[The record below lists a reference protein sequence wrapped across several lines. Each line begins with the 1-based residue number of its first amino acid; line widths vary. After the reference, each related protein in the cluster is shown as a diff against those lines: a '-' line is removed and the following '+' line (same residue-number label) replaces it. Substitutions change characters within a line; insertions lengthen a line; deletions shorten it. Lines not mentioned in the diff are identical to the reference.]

1 MEIERYQLHKHPLT
15 LCEIEGVD
23 GPHCLVCDMGSFLDG
38 YNCSNCEF
46 HLHRQCLSLKPNIK
60 YQAHQHDLLTLLQ
73 NNDKSYKSQCH
84 ACGFDIKSIFFVQ
97 CLECRLNFHVRCGSA
112 SASLPQVAQHKN
124 HSHPL
129 SLVTNESK
137 ALVKDDS
144 ILLYCNDCK
153 EEIDPM
159 AVLNQYNTHV
169 RCVITE
175 TQLGERER
183 YKHFSHRHLLVL
195 LESKKSKC
203 YACKRLNIQGK
214 PAYGCDL
221 CGFYLH
227 QSCFELQKV
236 IYLHQSHL
244 HYLTL
249 RDSSNSGKRVC
260 KARGKH
266 LNGLIYHCASCDF
279 NLDLDCASQRPS
291 MKKWK
296 VWGDYESKYRV

>member
-1 MEIERYQLHKHPLT
+1 MDLIALSVTWALFST
-15 LCEIEGVD
+15 ATIAATV
-23 GPHCLVCDMGSFLDG
+23 SFIQRNAL
-38 YNCSNCEF
+38 F
-46 HLHRQCLSLKPNIK
+46 
-60 YQAHQHDLLTLLQ
+60 AT
-73 NNDKSYKSQCH
+73 
-84 ACGFDIKSIFFVQ
+84 

-112 SASLPQVAQHKN
+112 SASLPPVAQHNN

-137 ALVKDDS
+137 ALVKM
-144 ILLYCNDCK
+144 I
-153 EEIDPM
+153 PFFFT
-159 AVLNQYNTHV
+159 VTTYNTHV

-175 TQLGERER
+175 TQFGERER

-203 YACKRLNIQGK
+203 YACKRLNIQGQ

-221 CGFYLH
+221 
-227 QSCFELQKV
+227 STKV

-260 KARGKH
+260 KACGKH

-279 NLDLDCASQRPS
+279 NLDLDCASQHPS

-296 VWGDYESKYRV
+296 VSGDYESKYRV

>member
-1 MEIERYQLHKHPLT
+1 M
-15 LCEIEGVD
+15 
-23 GPHCLVCDMGSFLDG
+23 
-38 YNCSNCEF
+38 
-46 HLHRQCLSLKPNIK
+46 
-60 YQAHQHDLLTLLQ
+60 
-73 NNDKSYKSQCH
+73 
-84 ACGFDIKSIFFVQ
+84 
-97 CLECRLNFHVRCGSA
+97 
-112 SASLPQVAQHKN
+112 
-124 HSHPL
+124 
-129 SLVTNESK
+129 
-137 ALVKDDS
+137 
-144 ILLYCNDCK
+144 
-153 EEIDPM
+153 
-159 AVLNQYNTHV
+159 
-169 RCVITE
+169 ITE
-175 TQLGERER
+175 TQFGERER

-203 YACKRLNIQGK
+203 YACKRLNIQGQ